1 MTRRRS
7 GRRSAKLA
15 RPREQSADARQKR
28 RRNKFDARQ
37 AALDADLAED
47 YAYDAIAFALS
58 AIDEAESETLSA
70 ICASQR
76 RRAAS
81 LIAFVRP
88 HAGDYHD

>member
-1 MTRRRS
+1 VSKARTR
-7 GRRSAKLA
+7 AKNA
-15 RPREQSADARQKR
+15 AD
-28 RRNKFDARQ
+28 KFDARH